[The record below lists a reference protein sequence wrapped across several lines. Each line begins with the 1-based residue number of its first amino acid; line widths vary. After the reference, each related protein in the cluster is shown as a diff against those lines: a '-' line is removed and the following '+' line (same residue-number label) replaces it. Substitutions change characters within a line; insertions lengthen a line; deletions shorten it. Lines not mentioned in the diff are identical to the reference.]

1 MKFPNTSW
9 TVLASATANG
19 DAAGQ
24 KALNDLCKA
33 YWPPVS
39 AVIRARGAPAE
50 KVEDLTQDF
59 FLQLI
64 NSHFFRRAQQEK
76 GKFRS
81 FMLSSLRNF
90 LADDYKREMS
100 QKRGGHLQRSA
111 LEEDGMVAESEELQF
126 DQSWAQMVF
135 QRAMARTEAAVLT
148 KRMPAAWD
156 ALRTFLPGSKHG
168 QSSYLELAELL
179 DISEGGAKKEVFRL
193 RQTFRESLRAEV
205 GLTVSAPHEID
216 AELSHLRATLEKNSS
231 LL

>member
-1 MKFPNTSW
+1 MKFPSTSW
-9 TVLASATANG
+9 TVLANATANG
-19 DAAGQ
+19 DLAGQ
-24 KALNDLCKA
+24 EALNELCKA

-39 AVIRARGAPAE
+39 AVIRARGAPSE

-64 NSHFFRRAQQEK
+64 SSQFFKRAQQEK

-90 LADDYKREMS
+90 LADDYKREMT
-100 QKRGGHLQRSA
+100 QKRGGHLERTS
-111 LEEDGMVAESEELQF
+111 LEDSGVVTEVEELHF
-126 DQSWAQMVF
+126 DQSWAKMVF
-135 QRAMARTEAAVLT
+135 QRSLARTEAAVLQ

-156 ALRTFLPGSKHG
+156 ALRTFLPGSRKP
-168 QSSYLELAELL
+168 QASYTALGDLLE
-179 DISEGGAKKEVFRL
+179 ITEGGAKKEVFRL

-216 AELSHLRATLEKNSS
+216 EELSHLRTTLEKNSS

>member
-39 AVIRARGAPAE
+39 AVIRARGAPSE

-64 NSHFFRRAQQEK
+64 SSQFFKRAQQEK

-100 QKRGGHLQRSA
+100 QKRGGHLQRSS
-111 LEEDGMVAESEELQF
+111 LEEDGIVSEAEELHF

-135 QRAMARTEAAVLT
+135 YRAIARTETAVLS
-148 KRMPAAWD
+148 KKKPAVWD
-156 ALRTFLPGSKHG
+156 SLRTFLPGSR
-168 QSSYLELAELL
+168 QTQPSYLALADLL
-179 DISEGGAKKEVFRL
+179 GISEGGAKKEVFRL

-216 AELSHLRATLEKNSS
+216 GELSHLRATLEKNNSI
-231 LL
+231 L